1 LFAGFLGIDMIFLK
15 ETLNRISAVA
25 IKEIK
30 EIVRVRLFLMLAF
43 IVPFIMFNVF
53 SFGISLDNENMPFAY
68 IDYDKS
74 QLSAKLVE
82 KFKNR
87 YFDLKHEL
95 TDLKNAEMLLSS
107 GKLRAVMII
116 PSDFSKSIY
125 RGNNAQVQFLIDGGY
140 PFRAITIRGYCE
152 SILSAFNT
160 EMAIK
165 KYKGKLLTTT
175 PLRVETRY
183 LYNESLKSSYALVP
197 SMIAVI
203 LLMNPAVLTALA
215 ISREK
220 EMGTIY
226 NIYSTPIKKWEF
238 LTGKIIPYLIIS
250 AINFILLVITVRL
263 LFHIPMKGNFID
275 LVPGAIV
282 YVLIN
287 VSIGLLVSSVTRTMV
302 AAQIV
307 TVIVT
312 VIPAFL
318 YSGLLVPVA
327 NLEGGAKIIA
337 RLYPTMHFMKIIH
350 GVYLKKLNMV
360 DLLPHLLFMILYF
373 AILFTLGVT
382 VFKKREG

>member
-1 LFAGFLGIDMIFLK
+1 MILLK
-15 ETLNRISAVA
+15 ESLKRILAVT

-74 QLSAKLVE
+74 QLSVNLIE

-87 YFDLKHEL
+87 YFDLKYEL
-95 TDLKNAEMLLSS
+95 TELKHAEMLLSS

-116 PSDFSKSIY
+116 PSDFSKNIY

-152 SILSAFNT
+152 AILTAFNT
-160 EMAIK
+160 EMAMK
-165 KYKGKLLTTT
+165 KYKARIQKNS
-175 PLRVETRY
+175 PLKVETRY

-250 AINFILLVITVRL
+250 AINFNILIITVDL
-263 LFHIPMKGNFID
+263 LFKIPMKGNFID
-275 LVPGAIV
+275 LVPGAII

-318 YSGLLVPVA
+318 YSGLLVPIA

-337 RLYPTMHFMKIIH
+337 HLYPTMHFMKIIH
-350 GVYLKKLNMV
+350 GVYLKNLNMI
-360 DLLPHLLFMILYF
+360 DLLPHILLMILYF
-373 AILFTLGVT
+373 TILFTLGVL
-382 VFKKREG
+382 VFRKREG